1 MFNKKAIAALAAGA
15 TLVSGLAFAAPAM
28 AEDPFANVN
37 LPINVPESKAT
48 KIAAAEKELKE
59 ANDALKDEQ
68 AKVPALQ
75 RTADKDQEKVED
87 AYKAFMKF
95 PEDQRKAA
103 KADGSDDASKALKSW
118 NEAQT
123 TAKASKTALDD
134 QNKKVEE
141 AQKKVNE
148 KKEALDKLKG
158 GNSSSTPTTPTTPKN
173 DKKIDLINLLNGGD
187 EPSGATMVSPLGTS
201 TLYTNYK
208 GLTAELIKKG
218 ITNIA
223 AYDALLD
230 KLEFGLKQSGWANI
244 IKNFGGDNCA
254 YLGKLRRQ
262 LQKAVK
268 HYGHVEAAVKDILA
282 ELNEDYKDA
291 KAAEDWDAAKVIKGK
306 IAQAKGLLEVAH
318 HNRTRA
324 EAILDSANDHARD
337 LSCDTGAKDVLKA
350 LKGAKAD
357 KKADKKADAK
367 KAAPLAKT
375 GAVVALAAVAASVLA
390 GMGVALRKIRH

>member
-15 TLVSGLAFAAPAM
+15 TLVSGLAFAAPA
-28 AEDPFANVN
+28 FAAPADGSGDLAGAGLLVANN
-37 LPINVPESKAT
+37 N
-48 KIAAAEKELKE
+48 AAAVEQAKKDLEKDQKTLKEKKEALEKAQKELKTAE
-59 ANDALKDEQ
+59 AE
-68 AKVPALQ
+68 
-75 RTADKDQEKVED
+75 E
-87 AYKAFMKF
+87 
-95 PEDQRKAA
+95 AA
-103 KADGSDDASKALKSW
+103 K
-118 NEAQT
+118 
-123 TAKASKTALDD
+123 KTALDNAD
-134 QNKKVEE
+134 EAGKAAAKTAYEQAQAATKAKKTAVEE
-141 AQKKVNE
+141 AQKAVTNAQNKVDSDNE
-148 KKEALDKLKG
+148 KINAGKP
-158 GNSSSTPTTPTTPKN
+158 SSTTPTTPTTPK
-173 DKKIDLINLLNGGD
+173 DGKKLDLINLLKGGD
-187 EPSGATMVSPLGTS
+187 EPSGATMVSPFGTD

-218 ITNIA
+218 ITNVA

-254 YLGKLRRQ
+254 YLAKLRRQ

-282 ELNEDYKDA
+282 ELNEDYNDA

-357 KKADKKADAK
+357 KKADKKAADK
-367 KAAPLAKT
+367 KAAAPLAKT
-375 GAVVALAAVAASVLA
+375 GAAVALAAVAASVLA

>member
-1 MFNKKAIAALAAGA
+1 
-15 TLVSGLAFAAPAM
+15 
-28 AEDPFANVN
+28 
-37 LPINVPESKAT
+37 
-48 KIAAAEKELKE
+48 
-59 ANDALKDEQ
+59 
-68 AKVPALQ
+68 
-75 RTADKDQEKVED
+75 
-87 AYKAFMKF
+87 MK
-95 PEDQRKAA
+95 
-103 KADGSDDASKALKSW
+103 SL
-118 NEAQT
+118 T
-123 TAKASKTALDD
+123 
-134 QNKKVEE
+134 
-141 AQKKVNE
+141 
-148 KKEALDKLKG
+148 
-158 GNSSSTPTTPTTPKN
+158 
-173 DKKIDLINLLNGGD
+173 
-187 EPSGATMVSPLGTS
+187 GTD

-208 GLTAELIKKG
+208 GLTVELIRRG
-218 ITNIA
+218 ITNVA

-254 YLGKLRRQ
+254 YLAKLRRQ

-282 ELNEDYKDA
+282 ELNEDYNDA

-357 KKADKKADAK
+357 KKAEAKKADAK
-367 KAAPLAKT
+367 KSAAPLAKT
-375 GAVVALAAVAASVLA
+375 GAAVALAAVAASVLA
-390 GMGVALRKIRH
+390 GVGAALRKIRH

>member
-48 KIAAAEKELKE
+48 KIAAAEKELK
-59 ANDALKDEQ
+59 DAKSELADKQSE
-68 AKVPALQ
+68 VPALK
-75 RTADKDQEKVED
+75 RAAEKDQEASDD
-87 AYKAFMKF
+87 AYAAFMKF
-95 PEDQRKAA
+95 SEAERKEAKDKPQSDAGKAYTKYTTAADQ
-103 KADGSDDASKALKSW
+103 
-118 NEAQT
+118 
-123 TAKASKTALDD
+123 AKASKKTLEDK
-134 QNKKVEE
+134 NKEVEA

-148 KKEALDKLKG
+148 KQEALDKLKG

>member
-1 MFNKKAIAALAAGA
+1 MLNKKAIAALAAGA

-28 AEDPFANVN
+28 ADSWDNVVTVAPN
-37 LPINVPESKAT
+37 KSAE
-48 KIAAAEKELKE
+48 IAKAEKELK
-59 ANDALKDEQ
+59 DATAALQDEQ
-68 AKVPALQ
+68 VKVPALKLK
-75 RTADKDQEKVED
+75 ADRDQEASND
-87 AYKAFMKF
+87 AYDAFMKF
-95 PEDQRKAA
+95 SEAERKEA
-103 KADGSDDASKALKSW
+103 KDKPQSEAGKAYTKY
-118 NEAQT
+118 T
-123 TAKASKTALDD
+123 TAADKAKTSKKALDD
-134 QNKKVEE
+134 QNKVVEE
-141 AQKKVNE
+141 KQKAVNE

-158 GNSSSTPTTPTTPKN
+158 GNSSSTPTTPTTPKD
-173 DKKIDLINLLNGGD
+173 DKKLDLINLLKGGD

-218 ITNIA
+218 ITNVA

-254 YLGKLRRQ
+254 YLAKLRRQ

-282 ELNEDYKDA
+282 ELNEDYNDA

-337 LSCDTGAKDVLKA
+337 LSCDTGAKEVLKA

>member
-1 MFNKKAIAALAAGA
+1 M
-15 TLVSGLAFAAPAM
+15 
-28 AEDPFANVN
+28 
-37 LPINVPESKAT
+37 
-48 KIAAAEKELKE
+48 
-59 ANDALKDEQ
+59 
-68 AKVPALQ
+68 
-75 RTADKDQEKVED
+75 
-87 AYKAFMKF
+87 
-95 PEDQRKAA
+95 
-103 KADGSDDASKALKSW
+103 
-118 NEAQT
+118 
-123 TAKASKTALDD
+123 
-134 QNKKVEE
+134 
-141 AQKKVNE
+141 
-148 KKEALDKLKG
+148 
-158 GNSSSTPTTPTTPKN
+158 
-173 DKKIDLINLLNGGD
+173 NGGD
-187 EPSGATMVSPLGTS
+187 EPSGDTMVSPLGTS

-218 ITNIA
+218 ITNVA

-282 ELNEDYKDA
+282 ELNEDMKDA
-291 KAAEDWDAAKVIKGK
+291 KAAEDFDAAKVIKGK

>member
-1 MFNKKAIAALAAGA
+1 MLNKKAIAALAAGA

-28 AEDPFANVN
+28 AQQPADGSGDLAGAGLLVANN
-37 LPINVPESKAT
+37 N
-48 KIAAAEKELKE
+48 AAKVEQAKEALKQDQKTLDDAKKDLEKKQKELKTAE
-59 ANDALKDEQ
+59 AE
-68 AKVPALQ
+68 
-75 RTADKDQEKVED
+75 E
-87 AYKAFMKF
+87 
-95 PEDQRKAA
+95 AA
-103 KADGSDDASKALKSW
+103 K
-118 NEAQT
+118 
-123 TAKASKTALDD
+123 KTALDNADEAGKAAAQTAYD
-134 QNKKVEE
+134 QAKEATKTKKTAVEE
-141 AQKKVNE
+141 AKKAVTNAQNKVDSDNE
-148 KKEALDKLKG
+148 VINAGKP
-158 GNSSSTPTTPTTPKN
+158 SSTTPTTPTTPKN

-218 ITNIA
+218 ITNVS

-282 ELNEDYKDA
+282 ELNEDMKDA
-291 KAAEDWDAAKVIKGK
+291 KAAEDFDAAKVIKGK

-375 GAVVALAAVAASVLA
+375 GAAVALAAVAASVLA
-390 GMGVALRKIRH
+390 GMGAALRKIRH

>member
-1 MFNKKAIAALAAGA
+1 MLNKKAIAALAAGA

-28 AEDPFANVN
+28 ADDWDNFLTPTVNAAKVAKAKEDLKKDQKTLDDAKKD
-37 LPINVPESKAT
+37 LEK
-48 KIAAAEKELKE
+48 KQKELKTAE
-59 ANDALKDEQ
+59 AE
-68 AKVPALQ
+68 
-75 RTADKDQEKVED
+75 E
-87 AYKAFMKF
+87 
-95 PEDQRKAA
+95 AA
-103 KADGSDDASKALKSW
+103 K
-118 NEAQT
+118 
-123 TAKASKTALDD
+123 KTALDNAD
-134 QNKKVEE
+134 E
-141 AQKKVNE
+141 AGKAAAQTAYEQAQAATKA
-148 KKEALDKLKG
+148 KKEAVTKAQNDVTNAQNKVDSDNEVINAGKP
-158 GNSSSTPTTPTTPKN
+158 SSTTPTTPTTPKN

-218 ITNIA
+218 ITNVA

>member
-28 AEDPFANVN
+28 AQP
-37 LPINVPESKAT
+37 
-48 KIAAAEKELKE
+48 
-59 ANDALKDEQ
+59 
-68 AKVPALQ
+68 
-75 RTADKDQEKVED
+75 
-87 AYKAFMKF
+87 
-95 PEDQRKAA
+95 
-103 KADGSDDASKALKSW
+103 ADGSGDLAGAGLLVANNNAAAVEKAKEDLK
-118 NEAQT
+118 
-123 TAKASKTALDD
+123 KD
-134 QNKKVEE
+134 QATLK
-141 AQKKVNE
+141 E
-148 KKEALDKLKG
+148 KKEALEKAQKELKTAEADEQAKKVAYDNAEEAKKADAKTAYEAAQG
-158 GNSSSTPTTPTTPKN
+158 VTKAKKEAVTKAQNDVTNAQNKVDSDNDVINAGKPSSTTPTTPTTPKN

-187 EPSGATMVSPLGTS
+187 EPSGATMVSPFGTS

>member
-28 AEDPFANVN
+28 AQDPDFSPLLVQDVN
-37 LPINVPESKAT
+37 AAKVEAAKKALEKDQKT
-48 KIAAAEKELKE
+48 LDDAKKALEKVQKELKVLE
-59 ANDALKDEQ
+59 AE
-68 AKVPALQ
+68 
-75 RTADKDQEKVED
+75 E
-87 AYKAFMKF
+87 
-95 PEDQRKAA
+95 AA
-103 KADGSDDASKALKSW
+103 K
-118 NEAQT
+118 
-123 TAKASKTALDD
+123 KTALDNAD
-134 QNKKVEE
+134 E
-141 AQKKVNE
+141 AGKAAAKTAYEQAQAATKA
-148 KKEALDKLKG
+148 KKEAVTKAQNDVTNAQNKVDSDNDVINAGKP
-158 GNSSSTPTTPTTPKN
+158 SSTTPTTPTTPKN

-218 ITNIA
+218 ITNVA

-282 ELNEDYKDA
+282 ELNEDMKDA
-291 KAAEDWDAAKVIKGK
+291 KAAEDFDAAKVIKGK